1 MRIYVLLFVILFLQQ
16 CGTYVNKVNNDKKLI
31 DIYNDYSFEEYV
43 DLLLEENKSKD
54 YPNIDSVK

>member
-16 CGTYVNKVNNDKKLI
+16 CGTYVNKVNNEKKLI

-54 YPNIDSVK
+54 YPNIDSVE

>member
-1 MRIYVLLFVILFLQQ
+1 MRLYFLLFVILFLQQ
-16 CGTYVNKVNNDKKLI
+16 CGTYVNKVNNEKKLI

-54 YPNIDSVK
+54 YPNIDSVE

>member
-16 CGTYVNKVNNDKKLI
+16 CGTHVNKVNNEKKLI
-31 DIYNDYSFEEYV
+31 NIYKDYSFEEYV

-54 YPNIDSVK
+54 YPNIDSVE

>member
-1 MRIYVLLFVILFLQQ
+1 MRIYVILFVILFLHQ
-16 CGTYVNKVNNDKKLI
+16 CGTHVNKVNNEKKLI

-54 YPNIDSVK
+54 YPNIDSVE